1 MTDTHEYLLEGRH
14 WVPRDGRSRPADW
27 PRVTKLEK
35 GRQNEPPKL
44 PKVVGKTQIPTHLL
58 GWSNGVTAR

>member
-14 WVPRDGRSRPADW
+14 RVPRDGLSRAADW

-35 GRQNEPPKL
+35 RRQNESPML
-44 PKVVGKTQIPTHLL
+44 PKAMGKTQIPTHLL